1 MINEAEVTE
10 IIHSTQRRKRWTAYE
25 KQQIVNETYHPG
37 VSVSF
42 IARRHGMAPSQ
53 LFQWRKLMETGGLV
67 AVKNEEKVVPESRV
81 KELEKRIRQLERML
95 GRQTLHNEILKEAVK
110 IGREKKL
117 ISRQPL
123 PGLDDLE
130 SDL

>member
-1 MINEAEVTE
+1 
-10 IIHSTQRRKRWTAYE
+10 
-25 KQQIVNETYHPG
+25 
-37 VSVSF
+37 
-42 IARRHGMAPSQ
+42 
-53 LFQWRKLMETGGLV
+53 METGGLV
-67 AVKNEEKVVPESRV
+67 AVKHEEKVVPERRV

-123 PGLDDLE
+123 PGLEDFE
-130 SDL
+130 